1 LDETLSSQLLSVLL
15 IYDFVQ
21 KARNTVHLRAICMA
35 PCDITIFF
43 WTIRSFMDS
52 TSSETS
58 GDQPMT
64 YANEMDGPTVPLS
77 DRSQEE
83 VIHGA
88 LSMLGLKGISV
99 TTLVKRTLTEFMDDD
114 MPTFA
119 AGLAY
124 QALFSLFPF
133 LLFLLTLVS
142 ALHLPDFFAWL
153 REQASLVLP
162 NQAVDLVNPIIDQMQ
177 DQSSSFLSFGIL
189 LALWSASSGIRS
201 IMNALNHAYD
211 VEEQRSVVKRF
222 SLSIVYTIGIAV
234 LLLCA
239 AGLMIIGPQVM
250 GWLASQVG
258 LEDYIV
264 SLWTWLRWPVAI
276 LLMMMT
282 VAMIYYVAP
291 DVEQDFRFITPGSVL
306 AVMIWIGASLGFGY
320 YVSNFADYNAMYGS
334 IGAIIVL
341 LLYFYISGA
350 VLLLGAEVNAVI
362 EHHST
367 EGKDAGEKELP

>member
-1 LDETLSSQLLSVLL
+1 
-15 IYDFVQ
+15 
-21 KARNTVHLRAICMA
+21 
-35 PCDITIFF
+35 
-43 WTIRSFMDS
+43 
-52 TSSETS
+52 
-58 GDQPMT
+58 
-64 YANEMDGPTVPLS
+64 
-77 DRSQEE
+77 
-83 VIHGA
+83 
-88 LSMLGLKGISV
+88 MLGLKGISV
-99 TTLVKRTLTEFMDDD
+99 TTLAKRTITEFMDDD

-177 DQSSSFLSFGIL
+177 DQPSSFLSFGIL

-276 LLMMMT
+276 LLMMVT

-306 AVMIWIGASLGFGY
+306 AVVIWIGASLGFGY

>member
-1 LDETLSSQLLSVLL
+1 
-15 IYDFVQ
+15 
-21 KARNTVHLRAICMA
+21 
-35 PCDITIFF
+35 
-43 WTIRSFMDS
+43 
-52 TSSETS
+52 
-58 GDQPMT
+58 
-64 YANEMDGPTVPLS
+64 
-77 DRSQEE
+77 
-83 VIHGA
+83 
-88 LSMLGLKGISV
+88 MLGLKGISV